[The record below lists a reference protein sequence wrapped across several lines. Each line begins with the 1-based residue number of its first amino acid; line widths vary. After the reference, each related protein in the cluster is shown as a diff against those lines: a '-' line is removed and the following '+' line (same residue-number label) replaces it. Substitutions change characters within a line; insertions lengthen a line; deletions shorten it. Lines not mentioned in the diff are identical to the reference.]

1 MFFTKFYQLLW
12 IHFKSIIF
20 IILLRFLLIS
30 KSEYNTPYLSSLK
43 YLFKKNISV
52 KNNSILILEP
62 CDSHYECTSGFAKY
76 FIDLGY
82 NVDAIIQK
90 IGISSFCF
98 FEPINKIRIFT
109 YNEPK
114 NLIEE
119 AENFQLIFK
128 KYNYILIETSHP
140 CMSNIFKRLNL
151 LNINKT
157 FFVFHHIDFVYSLPF
172 LNRLKKSQIWSLGNF
187 SIGNQV
193 NPHYFGN
200 ITIKKKNSI
209 TKFFIT
215 STVNRTYNFLIS
227 AAEEL
232 KRENLNFHVIVV
244 GKTETFCEKNIS
256 ESLKDYFTF
265 KYQIT
270 YYELYEEINKSD
282 YIIINLDPDR
292 TEDIDFSK
300 IRVTGS
306 AQLAYGF
313 LKPVLINEK
322 FGDFYNFNSKNSFIF
337 EKSNFSNVMKKAIK
351 VDYEKYKRMQ
361 ENLLILSKEIYAKSL
376 YNVKNCLKAL

>member
-1 MFFTKFYQLLW
+1 M
-12 IHFKSIIF
+12 
-20 IILLRFLLIS
+20 
-30 KSEYNTPYLSSLK
+30 K
-43 YLFKKNISV
+43 YFFKKNININ
-52 KNNSILILEP
+52 KNSILILEP

-119 AENFQLIFK
+119 AENFKLIFK
-128 KYNYILIETSHP
+128 KYNYILIATSHP
-140 CMSNIFKRLNL
+140 CMANLFKKLNI
-151 LNINKT
+151 LNINNT
-157 FFVFHHIDFVYSLPF
+157 IFVFHHIDFVNLQPF
-172 LNRLKKSQIWSLGNF
+172 VNKLKKSRIWSLGNF
-187 SIGNQV
+187 SIGTQV

-200 ITIKKKNSI
+200 IAFKEKNSI

-215 STVNRTYNFLIS
+215 STVNRTYDFLIS
-227 AAEEL
+227 AAEEI

-244 GKTETFCEKNIS
+244 GKQKTFCERNIS
-256 ESLKDYFTF
+256 ENLKNYFTF
-265 KYQIT
+265 KYQIS
-270 YYELYEEINKSD
+270 YYELYEEIIKSD
-282 YIIINLDPDR
+282 YIIINLDPER
-292 TEDIDFSK
+292 IEDIDFSK

-306 AQLAYGF
+306 AQLSYGF
-313 LKPVLINEK
+313 LKPVLINER
-322 FGDFYNFNSKNSFIF
+322 FGSFYNFNSKNSFIF

-351 VDYEKYKRMQ
+351 LENEKYKRMQ
-361 ENLLILSKEIYAKSL
+361 ENLLLLSKEIYSKSL
-376 YNVKNCLKAL
+376 YNVKNSLKVIRKGLY